1 MTSSL
6 VNMSSSLVNLRGEL
20 LDRVDDLGEA
30 QQLGLVRQ
38 VKGVIVR
45 ALMQEARVG
54 DVCIL
59 RNPSGSEVLAEVVGI
74 EDSDAILSPY
84 ASLDGI
90 STITR
95 VLPQRKPLSVAVGQY
110 LFGNCVD
117 AFGTAPGLKPSPD
130 SVQVPAKNT
139 PPPPMSRQLVREIFT
154 TGIRAIDGMLTVGA
168 GQRVG
173 IFGGAGL
180 GKSTLVSMLVNHSK
194 FDICVV
200 GLIGERGREIREFWD
215 AQITPETKLKTILV
229 ASTSDRPAVERRL
242 AANTATAIA
251 EGFRDAGFNVMLV
264 IDSLTRLARA
274 QREIGLAAGEPPV
287 RRGYPPS
294 MATALAE
301 LLERA
306 GPGERG
312 SITAFYT
319 VLVEGEID
327 EDPVAEEVKALLD
340 GHIILNRKLSEE
352 GHFPAIDVVM
362 SRSRLMTNVV
372 PRAHAR
378 AADRVRALLAKYRDL
393 ELLLQIGEYQPGSDA
408 IADEATAKIDEIR
421 AFLRQEE
428 DEPQVFDETSA
439 EIHRLAARG

>member
-1 MTSSL
+1 MASPL
-6 VNMSSSLVNLRGEL
+6 INLRGEL
-20 LDRVDDLGEA
+20 FDKIDGLGDP
-30 QQLGLVRQ
+30 QQLGLVKQ

-54 DVCIL
+54 DICVL
-59 RNPSGSEVLAEVVGI
+59 KNPNGSEVLAEVVGI
-74 EDSDAILSPY
+74 DDTDAILSPY
-84 ASLDGI
+84 ASLEGI

-95 VLPQRKPLSVAVGQY
+95 VLPQRKPLTIPVGQY
-110 LFGNCVD
+110 LFGQCID
-117 AFGTAPGLKPSPD
+117 AFGTAPGLRPSPD
-130 SVQVPAKNT
+130 SVRVPARNR
-139 PPPPMSRQLVREIFT
+139 PPPPMSRQLVRDVFE
-154 TGIRAIDGMLTVGA
+154 TGTRAIDGMLTVGA

-180 GKSTLVSMLVNHSK
+180 GKSTLVSMLVNHSQ

-200 GLIGERGREIREFWD
+200 ALIGERGREIREFWD
-215 AQITPETKLKTILV
+215 AQVKPEVKQKTILV

-264 IDSLTRLARA
+264 VDSLTRLARA

-294 MATALAE
+294 MATSLAE
-301 LLERA
+301 LVERA

-312 SITAFYT
+312 TITAFYT

-352 GHFPAIDVVM
+352 GHFPAIDVVA
-362 SRSRLMTNVV
+362 SRSRLMSNIVD
-372 PRAHAR
+372 RELR
-378 AADRVRALLAKYRDL
+378 KAADRVRALLAKYRDL

-408 IADEATAKIDEIR
+408 LADEATAKVEEIK

-428 DEPQVFDETSA
+428 DEPSAFDVTSEQILA
-439 EIHRLAARG
+439 LAALPQ

>member
-1 MTSSL
+1 
-6 VNMSSSLVNLRGEL
+6 MSTPIVNLRGEL
-20 LDRVDDLGEA
+20 LDRVAEIGDTPA
-30 QQLGLVRQ
+30 LGLVRQ
-38 VKGVIVR
+38 VKGVIIR
-45 ALMQEARVG
+45 ALMHEARVG
-54 DVCIL
+54 DICIL

-74 EDSDAILSPY
+74 DDTDAILSPY

-95 VLPQRKPLSVAVGQY
+95 VLPQQKPLMVSVGSY
-110 LFGNCVD
+110 LFGQCVD

-130 SVQVPAKNT
+130 SVLVPARNT
-139 PPPPMSRQLVREIFT
+139 PPPPMSRQLVRDLFV
-154 TGIRAIDGMLTVGA
+154 TGTRAIDGLLSVGA

-180 GKSTLVSMLVNHSK
+180 GKSTLMSMLVNHSE
-194 FDICVV
+194 FDLAVV
-200 GLIGERGREIREFWD
+200 ALIGERGREIREFWD
-215 AQITPETKLKTILV
+215 AQVTPEVKRKTILV

-264 IDSLTRLARA
+264 VDSLTRLARA

-294 MATALAE
+294 MASSLAE

-306 GPGERG
+306 GPGVRG

-340 GHIILNRKLSEE
+340 GHIILNRKLSEA
-352 GHFPAIDVVM
+352 GHFPAIDAVM
-362 SRSRLMTNVV
+362 SRSRLMPNVV
-372 PRAHAR
+372 DRDHR
-378 AADRVRALLAKYRDL
+378 KAADRVRAMLAKYRDL
-393 ELLLQIGEYQPGSDA
+393 ELLLQIGEYQPGSDPLG
-408 IADEATAKIDEIR
+408 DEATTKIEAIK
-421 AFLRQEE
+421 AFLQQ
-428 DEPQVFDETSA
+428 DEHEPSGFTDTAVA
-439 EIHRLAARG
+439 VKALAAKR

>member
-1 MTSSL
+1 
-6 VNMSSSLVNLRGEL
+6 
-20 LDRVDDLGEA
+20 
-30 QQLGLVRQ
+30 
-38 VKGVIVR
+38 
-45 ALMQEARVG
+45 
-54 DVCIL
+54 
-59 RNPSGSEVLAEVVGI
+59 
-74 EDSDAILSPY
+74 
-84 ASLDGI
+84 
-90 STITR
+90 
-95 VLPQRKPLSVAVGQY
+95 
-110 LFGNCVD
+110 
-117 AFGTAPGLKPSPD
+117 
-130 SVQVPAKNT
+130 
-139 PPPPMSRQLVREIFT
+139 
-154 TGIRAIDGMLTVGA
+154 
-168 GQRVG
+168 
-173 IFGGAGL
+173 
-180 GKSTLVSMLVNHSK
+180 
-194 FDICVV
+194 
-200 GLIGERGREIREFWD
+200 
-215 AQITPETKLKTILV
+215 
-229 ASTSDRPAVERRL
+229 
-242 AANTATAIA
+242 
-251 EGFRDAGFNVMLV
+251 
-264 IDSLTRLARA
+264 
-274 QREIGLAAGEPPV
+274 
-287 RRGYPPS
+287 

>member
-1 MTSSL
+1 
-6 VNMSSSLVNLRGEL
+6 MSSSLINLRGEL
-20 LDRVDDLGEA
+20 LDKLDGLGEP

-54 DVCIL
+54 DICVL
-59 RNPSGSEVLAEVVGI
+59 KNPNGSEVLAEVVGI
-74 EDSDAILSPY
+74 DETDAILSPY

-95 VLPQRKPLSVAVGQY
+95 VLPQRKPLTIPVGQY
-110 LFGNCVD
+110 LFGQCID
-117 AFGTAPGLKPSPD
+117 AFGTAPGLRPSPD
-130 SVQVPAKNT
+130 SVLVPARNT
-139 PPPPMSRQLVREIFT
+139 PPPPMKRQLVRDVFE
-154 TGIRAIDGMLTVGA
+154 TGTRAIDGMLTVGA

-180 GKSTLVSMLVNHSK
+180 GKSTLMSMLVNHSQ
-194 FDICVV
+194 FDICIVA
-200 GLIGERGREIREFWD
+200 LIGERGREIREFWD
-215 AQITPETKLKTILV
+215 AQVKPDVKQKTILV

-264 IDSLTRLARA
+264 VDSLTRLARA

-294 MATALAE
+294 MATSLAE

-312 SITAFYT
+312 TITAFYT

-362 SRSRLMTNVV
+362 SRSRLMANVV
-372 PRAHAR
+372 DRKLR
-378 AADRVRALLAKYRDL
+378 RSADRVRALLAKYRDL
-393 ELLLQIGEYQPGSDA
+393 ELLLQIGEYQPGSDPL
-408 IADEATAKIDEIR
+408 ADEATSKIDEIR
-421 AFLRQEE
+421 AFLRQ
-428 DEPQVFDETSA
+428 DEHDPSPFNETSEQVLA
-439 EIHRLAARG
+439 LAAAG